1 MAPAFAVYCAPG
13 DFSHFVAV
21 YLSGVLTDFELSMTR
36 ISRSALL
43 PYSADQVYDLI
54 NDVSRYPQFIEDCI
68 GAQVLSEDEC
78 AMVARLDLSRGGVR
92 QSFTTNNTLRR
103 PSEIRLELVDGPF
116 ESFVGRWV
124 LLALN
129 DKACKVSLFLNFTL
143 SNAVLSVAAKQMF
156 NSAANTMVD
165 AMVKRA
171 KSIYG

>member
-1 MAPAFAVYCAPG
+1 
-13 DFSHFVAV
+13 
-21 YLSGVLTDFELSMTR
+21 MTT

-43 PYSADQVYDLI
+43 PYSAEQVFDLI
-54 NDVSRYPQFIEDCI
+54 NDVSRYPEFMDGCV
-68 GAQVLSEDEC
+68 GAEVLSEDGH
-78 AMVARLDLSRGGVR
+78 AMVARLDLSRGGVN
-92 QSFTTNNTLRR
+92 QSFTTSNTLTR

-129 DKACKVSLFLNFTL
+129 DKACKVSLFLNFKL
-143 SNAVLSVAAKQMF
+143 SNTVLSAAAKQMF

-171 KSIYG
+171 KTIYD